1 MELWQIGFVAG
12 PVDARLGPPVLVEVV
27 PAVGF
32 QMAAPLVPL
41 RPRVGAVPDG
51 AVELADAALQFDA
64 PAIGQIAVL
73 ARADHPFLAHEDRG
87 QGRVLVRRE
96 DRKST
101 RLNSSP

>member
-1 MELWQIGFVAG
+1 MRISDWSSDMCSSDLVVEIELAQIGVVAG

-73 ARADHPFLAHEDRG
+73 AREIGRAH
-87 QGRVLVRRE
+87 V
-96 DRKST
+96 
-101 RLNSSP
+101 